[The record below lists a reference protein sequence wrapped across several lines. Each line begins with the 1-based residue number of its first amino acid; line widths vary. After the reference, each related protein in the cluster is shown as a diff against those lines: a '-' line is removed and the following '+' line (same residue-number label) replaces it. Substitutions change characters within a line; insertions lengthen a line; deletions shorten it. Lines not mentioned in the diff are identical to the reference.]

1 MNATQRRLEGK
12 VALIVGAGQTPGPK
26 MGNGRATALLFAR
39 EGAQVLAADQ
49 NIASAE
55 ETVALI
61 QSEGGSAAAV
71 ETDVTDESSIQRAV
85 HDCTQRWNRLDI
97 LHNNVGI
104 SVAGGDAPVTE
115 ITVEAFDRI
124 MAVNLR
130 SVVLACKHALPI
142 MRDQGSGVILTI
154 SSIAALV
161 ILYSSAQAGSIR
173 IGTEGAYPPWNAKDE
188 SGKLIGFEVE
198 LAGWLCI
205 YMKADC
211 TLVEQD
217 WDGMIPG
224 LIMRKYDAIMAGMS
238 ITDERMKT
246 INFSQGYADE
256 VASLAVMKGSS
267 LEGMDTPKAINLST
281 GGGAAKKALKTLTA
295 ALAGKTIGVQTAT
308 IHQNF
313 LESGDVGNVKVR
325 TYKTQDEVN
334 LDLAAGRIDAALAAA
349 VAFTDYA
356 EKSGKPVVL
365 VGPTFSGGAFGNG
378 VGVGIRK
385 ADTQL
390 LEDFNKAIDSAR
402 KSGKISELAI
412 RWFGFDA
419 SM

>member
-1 MNATQRRLEGK
+1 MKNIYKFFLSSI
-12 VALIVGAGQTPGPK
+12 VALG
-26 MGNGRATALLFAR
+26 LLF
-39 EGAQVLAADQ
+39 
-49 NIASAE
+49 S
-55 ETVALI
+55 T
-61 QSEGGSAAAV
+61 
-71 ETDVTDESSIQRAV
+71 
-85 HDCTQRWNRLDI
+85 
-97 LHNNVGI
+97 
-104 SVAGGDAPVTE
+104 
-115 ITVEAFDRI
+115 
-124 MAVNLR
+124 
-130 SVVLACKHALPI
+130 
-142 MRDQGSGVILTI
+142 
-154 SSIAALV
+154 
-161 ILYSSAQAGSIR
+161 AQADSIR

-198 LAGWLCI
+198 LANFLCI

-211 TLVEQD
+211 TIVEQD

-238 ITDERMKT
+238 ITGERMKT

-267 LEGMDTPKAINLST
+267 LEGMNTPKAINLSI
-281 GGGAAKKALKTLTA
+281 GGGDVKKALKTLTA

-313 LESGDVGNVKVR
+313 LESGDVGNVKIR

-356 EKSGKPVVL
+356 EKSGKKVVL

-385 ADTQL
+385 DDTAL
-390 LEDFNKAIDSAR
+390 LKRFNKAIDQAR

-412 RWFGFDA
+412 KWFGFDA

>member
-1 MNATQRRLEGK
+1 MK
-12 VALIVGAGQTPGPK
+12 
-26 MGNGRATALLFAR
+26 
-39 EGAQVLAADQ
+39 
-49 NIASAE
+49 NIFKFF
-55 ETVALI
+55 L
-61 QSEGGSAAAV
+61 
-71 ETDVTDESSIQRAV
+71 
-85 HDCTQRWNRLDI
+85 
-97 LHNNVGI
+97 
-104 SVAGGDAPVTE
+104 
-115 ITVEAFDRI
+115 
-124 MAVNLR
+124 
-130 SVVLACKHALPI
+130 
-142 MRDQGSGVILTI
+142 
-154 SSIAALV
+154 SSIAA
-161 ILYSSAQAGSIR
+161 IAIFFSSANADSIR

-198 LAGWLCI
+198 LAKWLCI

-211 TLVEQD
+211 TMVEQD

-267 LEGMDTPKAINLST
+267 LEGMDTPKAINLSL
-281 GGGAAKKALKTLTA
+281 GGSDVKKALKTLTA

-313 LESGDVGNVKVR
+313 LESGDVGTVKVR

-356 EKSGKPVVL
+356 EKSGKAVVL
-365 VGPTFSGGAFGNG
+365 TGPTFSGGAFGNG

-385 ADTQL
+385 DDTDL
-390 LEDFNKAIDSAR
+390 LKRFNKAINTAR
-402 KSGKISELAI
+402 KNGKISEIAI
-412 RWFGFDA
+412 KWFGFDA

>member
-1 MNATQRRLEGK
+1 MK
-12 VALIVGAGQTPGPK
+12 
-26 MGNGRATALLFAR
+26 
-39 EGAQVLAADQ
+39 
-49 NIASAE
+49 NIFKFF
-55 ETVALI
+55 L
-61 QSEGGSAAAV
+61 
-71 ETDVTDESSIQRAV
+71 
-85 HDCTQRWNRLDI
+85 
-97 LHNNVGI
+97 
-104 SVAGGDAPVTE
+104 
-115 ITVEAFDRI
+115 
-124 MAVNLR
+124 
-130 SVVLACKHALPI
+130 
-142 MRDQGSGVILTI
+142 
-154 SSIAALV
+154 SSIAALM
-161 ILYSSAQAGSIR
+161 IFFSSAQADSIR

-198 LAGWLCI
+198 LANWLCI
-205 YMKADC
+205 YMGADC
-211 TLVEQD
+211 TLVELD

-267 LEGMDTPKAINLST
+267 LEGMDTPKAINLSL
-281 GGGAAKKALKTLTA
+281 GGGDVKKALKTLTA

-313 LESGDVGNVKVR
+313 LESGDVGSVKVR

-356 EKSGKPVVL
+356 EKSGKAVVL

-385 ADTQL
+385 DDTAL
-390 LEDFNKAIDSAR
+390 LKKFNSAINQAR

-412 RWFGFDA
+412 KWFGFDA

>member
-1 MNATQRRLEGK
+1 MKNIYKFFLSFL
-12 VALIVGAGQTPGPK
+12 VAL
-26 MGNGRATALLFAR
+26 
-39 EGAQVLAADQ
+39 VL
-49 NIASAE
+49 ISSTASADK
-55 ETVALI
+55 I
-61 QSEGGSAAAV
+61 
-71 ETDVTDESSIQRAV
+71 
-85 HDCTQRWNRLDI
+85 
-97 LHNNVGI
+97 
-104 SVAGGDAPVTE
+104 
-115 ITVEAFDRI
+115 
-124 MAVNLR
+124 
-130 SVVLACKHALPI
+130 K
-142 MRDQGSGVILTI
+142 
-154 SSIAALV
+154 
-161 ILYSSAQAGSIR
+161 

-198 LAGWLCI
+198 LANFLCI
-205 YMKADC
+205 YMEADC
-211 TLVEQD
+211 TIVEQD

-224 LIMRKYDAIMAGMS
+224 LVMRKYDAIMAGMS
-238 ITDERMKT
+238 ITGERMKT

-267 LEGMDTPKAINLST
+267 LEGMETPKAINLST
-281 GGGAAKKALKTLTA
+281 GGGDVKKALKTLTA

-313 LESGDVGNVKVR
+313 LESGDVGSIKIK

-385 ADTQL
+385 DDTNL
-390 LEDFNKAIDSAR
+390 LKRFNKAIDVAR
-402 KSGKISELAI
+402 KNGKISELAI
-412 RWFGFDA
+412 KWFGFDA